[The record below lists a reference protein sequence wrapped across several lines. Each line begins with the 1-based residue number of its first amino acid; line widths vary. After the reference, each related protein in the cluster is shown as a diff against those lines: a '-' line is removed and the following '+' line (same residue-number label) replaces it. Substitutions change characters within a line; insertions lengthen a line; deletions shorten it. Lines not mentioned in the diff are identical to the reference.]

1 MSDGKRMAIAIGL
14 SAVILFLYM
23 FYQSRFI
30 RPNTDSQN
38 AENNTNI
45 ALNRT
50 NDNEENINITLNTS
64 SMQKI
69 DYNETNIL
77 NNKNNE
83 IQILENEYVIA
94 KLRNGALYSYELKNY
109 YKQDIPKNATNEI
122 VDMVGQV
129 YNEIY
134 PFTLTFQNLSNSI
147 AVPENLNYNIIE
159 TNNET
164 IINYIAEAVIENIPV
179 RIKKSFAFGENPYQ
193 LKNSVTI
200 ENIGDKNLSMYYS
213 YFLGTGIGPYRTDRN
228 SVRED
233 STRAQYL
240 IRGNGKSRILLTGD
254 IAKEN
259 IISRLFGSR
268 GSKTNAMRYN
278 IYEGEDKWVALNN
291 RYFAIISSPPQPNTT
306 FETMTFSRPATNE
319 YRNDFHLANLLTKH
333 NINAGSSI
341 TDNYSIYMGPKVRG
355 LFAKYYLEESYES
368 IFQESFLGLNL
379 RPLTYILDIMLN
391 GLYNITKNY
400 AWAIIL
406 FTLLFKIITYPL
418 NHASYKSMRR
428 MQLVNPKIERIREQY
443 KDNPEKLNAEIMA
456 IYKKE
461 KINPLGGCLPMLLPF
476 PLLIAFFYLMQSM
489 VELRNTPFLWITDL
503 SSPDKLFV
511 FPAGVP
517 ILGGLNFN
525 LFPILMAITSY
536 LSMKLQ
542 PSSSAGTS
550 GSAATQM
557 KMMSTIFPLMMLVL
571 FYNFASGLAL
581 YWTAQN
587 VFGVAQQFITAK
599 WLNKNEDNNIEEE
612 NKLGKTKKKD
622 KNLKNI
628 NINKKANNKKRK

>member
-14 SAVILFLYM
+14 SAIILFIYM
-23 FYQSRFI
+23 FYQSRFM
-30 RPNTDSQN
+30 RPTNSQN
-38 AENNTNI
+38 ADTNNTLT
-45 ALNRT
+45 LNET
-50 NDNEENINITLNTS
+50 NNNENEENINITLNTS

-69 DYNETNIL
+69 DYSDTNDL
-77 NNKNNE
+77 NNE
-83 IQILENEYVIA
+83 IQILENEYVVA
-94 KLRNGALYSYELKNY
+94 KLRNGSLYSYELKNY
-109 YKQDIPKNATNEI
+109 YKQDTPKNATNEI

-129 YNEIY
+129 YNGIY

-164 IINYIAEAVIENIPV
+164 INYIADAVIENVPV
-179 RIKKSFAFGENPYQ
+179 RIKKSFAFGEDPYQ

-254 IAKEN
+254 ITKEN
-259 IISRLFGSR
+259 IISRIFGSR

-291 RYFAIISSPPQPNTT
+291 RYFAIISSPPQSNAT

-319 YRNDFHLANLLTKH
+319 YRNDFHLANLLSKH

-511 FPAGVP
+511 FPAVIP

-542 PSSSAGTS
+542 PSSSAGAS

-599 WLNKNEDNNIEEE
+599 LLNKNEDNNIEEE
-612 NKLGKTKKKD
+612 NKSGKTKNKQKK
-622 KNLKNI
+622 LKN
-628 NINKKANNKKRK
+628 NRNANNKKRK

>member
-14 SAVILFLYM
+14 SAIILFIYM
-23 FYQSRFI
+23 FYQSRFM
-30 RPNTDSQN
+30 RPTNSQN
-38 AENNTNI
+38 ADTNNTLT
-45 ALNRT
+45 LNET
-50 NDNEENINITLNTS
+50 NNNENEENINITLNTS

-69 DYNETNIL
+69 DYSDTNDL
-77 NNKNNE
+77 NNE
-83 IQILENEYVIA
+83 IQILENEYVVA

-109 YKQDIPKNATNEI
+109 YKQDTPKNATNEI

-129 YNEIY
+129 YNGIY

-164 IINYIAEAVIENIPV
+164 INYIADAVIENVPI
-179 RIKKSFAFGENPYQ
+179 RIKKSFAFGEDPYQ

-254 IAKEN
+254 ITKEN
-259 IISRLFGSR
+259 IISRIFGSR

-291 RYFAIISSPPQPNTT
+291 RYFAIISSPPQSNAT

-319 YRNDFHLANLLTKH
+319 YRNDFHLANLLSKH
-333 NINAGSSI
+333 NINAGNSI

-511 FPAGVP
+511 FPSGIP

-542 PSSSAGTS
+542 PSSSAGAS

-599 WLNKNEDNNIEEE
+599 LLNKNEDNNIIEEE
-612 NKLGKTKKKD
+612 NKSGKAKNKQR
-622 KNLKNI
+622 NLKN
-628 NINKKANNKKRK
+628 NRNANNKKRK

>member
-14 SAVILFLYM
+14 SAIILFIYM
-23 FYQSRFI
+23 FYQSRFM
-30 RPNTDSQN
+30 RPTNSQN
-38 AENNTNI
+38 ADTNNTLT
-45 ALNRT
+45 LNET
-50 NDNEENINITLNTS
+50 NNNENEENINITLNTS

-69 DYNETNIL
+69 DYSDTNDL
-77 NNKNNE
+77 NNE
-83 IQILENEYVIA
+83 IQILENEYVVA

-109 YKQDIPKNATNEI
+109 YKQDTPKNATNEI

-129 YNEIY
+129 YNGIY

-164 IINYIAEAVIENIPV
+164 INYIADAVIENVPI
-179 RIKKSFAFGENPYQ
+179 RIKKSFAFGEDPYQ

-254 IAKEN
+254 ITKEN
-259 IISRLFGSR
+259 IISRIFGSR

-291 RYFAIISSPPQPNTT
+291 RYFAIISSPPQSNAT

-319 YRNDFHLANLLTKH
+319 YRNDFHLANLLSKH

-511 FPAGVP
+511 FPSGIP

-542 PSSSAGTS
+542 PSSSAGAS

-599 WLNKNEDNNIEEE
+599 LLNKNEDNNIIEEE
-612 NKLGKTKKKD
+612 NKSGKAKNKQR
-622 KNLKNI
+622 NLKN
-628 NINKKANNKKRK
+628 NRNANNKKRK

>member
-14 SAVILFLYM
+14 SAIILFLYM

-164 IINYIAEAVIENIPV
+164 INYIAEAVIENIPV

-291 RYFAIISSPPQPNTT
+291 RYFAIISSPPQSNAT

-612 NKLGKTKKKD
+612 NKSGKIKKKD
-622 KNLKNI
+622 KNLNVS
-628 NINKKANNKKRK
+628 KRI

>member
-14 SAVILFLYM
+14 SAIILFIYM
-23 FYQSRFI
+23 FYQSRFM
-30 RPNTDSQN
+30 RTTPTSQN
-38 AENNTNI
+38 VDMNTNS
-45 ALNRT
+45 ALNQT
-50 NDNEENINITLNTS
+50 NDNEENINNMLNTS
-64 SMQKI
+64 GMQKI
-69 DYNETNIL
+69 EKIDNSETN
-77 NNKNNE
+77 NFNNE

-94 KLRNGALYSYELKNY
+94 KLKNGALYSYELKNY

-129 YNEIY
+129 YNGIY

-164 IINYIAEAVIENIPV
+164 INFIAEAVIENVPV
-179 RIKKSFAFGENPYQ
+179 RIKKSFVFGEDPYQ

-200 ENIGDKNLSMYYS
+200 ENIGDKNLSIYYS

-291 RYFAIISSPPQPNTT
+291 RYFAIISSPPQSNAV

-341 TDNYSIYMGPKVRG
+341 TDNYSVYMGPKVRG

-391 GLYNITKNY
+391 GLYNITRNY

-542 PSSSAGTS
+542 PSSSAGSS

-557 KMMSTIFPLMMLVL
+557 KMMTTIFPLMMLVL

-599 WLNKNEDNNIEEE
+599 LLNKNEDNNIEEE
-612 NKLGKTKKKD
+612 IKSGKTKKKD
-622 KNLKNI
+622 KNFK

>member
-14 SAVILFLYM
+14 SAIILFIYM
-23 FYQSRFI
+23 FYQSRFM
-30 RPNTDSQN
+30 RPTNSQN
-38 AENNTNI
+38 ADTNNTLT
-45 ALNRT
+45 LNET
-50 NDNEENINITLNTS
+50 NNNENEENINITLNTS

-69 DYNETNIL
+69 DYSDTNDL
-77 NNKNNE
+77 NNE
-83 IQILENEYVIA
+83 IQILENEYVVA

-109 YKQDIPKNATNEI
+109 YKQDTPKNATNEI

-129 YNEIY
+129 YNGIY

-147 AVPENLNYNIIE
+147 AAPENLNYNIIE

-164 IINYIAEAVIENIPV
+164 INYIADAVIENVPV
-179 RIKKSFAFGENPYQ
+179 RIKKSFAFGEDPYQ

-254 IAKEN
+254 ITKEN
-259 IISRLFGSR
+259 IISRIFGSR

-291 RYFAIISSPPQPNTT
+291 RYFAIISSPPQSNIT
-306 FETMTFSRPATNE
+306 FETMAFSRPATNE
-319 YRNDFHLANLLTKH
+319 YRNDFHLANLLSKH
-333 NINAGSSI
+333 NINAGNSI

-511 FPAGVP
+511 FPAGIP

-542 PSSSAGTS
+542 PSSSAGAS

-599 WLNKNEDNNIEEE
+599 LLNKNEDNNIEEE
-612 NKLGKTKKKD
+612 NKSGKTKNKQ
-622 KNLKNI
+622 KNLKN
-628 NINKKANNKKRK
+628 NRNANNKKRK

>member
-1 MSDGKRMAIAIGL
+1 MDNGKRMAIAIGL
-14 SAVILFLYM
+14 SAIILFLYM
-23 FYQSRFI
+23 FYQSKTI
-30 RPNTDSQN
+30 KTVSTSQN
-38 AENNTNI
+38 INTNI
-45 ALNRT
+45 ALNKT
-50 NDNEENINITLNTS
+50 NDNEENINTLLNTS

-69 DYNETNIL
+69 DYTNSLTNEL
-77 NNKNNE
+77 NE
-83 IQILENEYVIA
+83 QIKTLENEYVIA
-94 KLRNGALYSYELKNY
+94 KFKNGALFSYELKNY
-109 YKQDIPKNATNEI
+109 YKQDIPKEATNEI

-129 YNEIY
+129 YQNIY

-147 AVPENLNYNIIE
+147 AVQENLNYNIIE

-164 IINYIAEAVIENIPV
+164 INYIAEAVIENVPV
-179 RIKKSFAFGENPYQ
+179 RIKKIFAFGEDPYQ
-193 LKNSVTI
+193 LKNTVII
-200 ENIGDKNLSMYYS
+200 ENTGDKDLSIYYS
-213 YFLGTGIGPYRTDRN
+213 YFLGTGIGPYRTDKN

-233 STRAQYL
+233 ATKAQYL
-240 IRGNGKSRILLTGD
+240 IKGNGKSKILLTGD
-254 IAKEN
+254 IVKEN

-268 GSKTNAMRYN
+268 GSKTNSMRYN

-291 RYFAIISSPPQPNTT
+291 RYFAVISSPPQSNTT
-306 FETMTFSRPATNE
+306 FETMTFSRPTTNE
-319 YRNDFHLANLLTKH
+319 YRNDFHLANLVSKH
-333 NINAGSSI
+333 IVKAGNSI
-341 TDNYSIYMGPKVRG
+341 TDNYSVYMGPKMRR

-406 FTLLFKIITYPL
+406 FTLLFKIVTYPL

-443 KDNPEKLNAEIMA
+443 KDNPEKLNMEIMA

-489 VELRNTPFLWITDL
+489 VELRNTPFLWIADL

-511 FPAGVP
+511 FPSGVP

-525 LFPILMAITSY
+525 FFPILMAITSY

-542 PSSSAGTS
+542 PSSNAGAS

-557 KMMSTIFPLMMLVL
+557 KMMTTIFPLMMLLL

-587 VFGVAQQFITAK
+587 IFAVAQQFITAK
-599 WLNKNEDNNIEEE
+599 LLNKNENNIIEGEKE
-612 NKLGKTKKKD
+612 KKSSKTK
-622 KNLKNI
+622 
-628 NINKKANNKKRK
+628 NKKKIKK

>member
-14 SAVILFLYM
+14 SAIILFIYM
-23 FYQSRFI
+23 FYQSRSI
-30 RPNTDSQN
+30 RQTSQN
-38 AENNTNI
+38 ISANTNI
-45 ALNRT
+45 ALNQT
-50 NDNEENINITLNTS
+50 NDNEKNINITLNTS

-69 DYNETNIL
+69 DYNETAEL
-77 NNKNNE
+77 NNE

-122 VDMVGQV
+122 VDMVGQI

-147 AVPENLNYNIIE
+147 AVPENLNYNAIE

-164 IINYIAEAVIENIPV
+164 INYIAEAVIENIPV

-200 ENIGDKNLSMYYS
+200 ENIGDKNLSIYYS
-213 YFLGTGIGPYRTDRN
+213 YFLGTGIGPYRTDKN

-233 STRAQYL
+233 ATKAQYL
-240 IRGNGKSRILLTGD
+240 IKGNGKSKILLTGD
-254 IAKEN
+254 IVKEN

-291 RYFAIISSPPQPNTT
+291 RYFAVISSPPQSNTT
-306 FETMTFSRPATNE
+306 FETMTFSRPTTNE

-391 GLYNITKNY
+391 RLYNITKNY

-406 FTLLFKIITYPL
+406 FTLLFKIVTYPL

-511 FPAGVP
+511 FPVGVP

-536 LSMKLQ
+536 LSMKIQ

-557 KMMSTIFPLMMLVL
+557 KMMSTIFALMMLVL

-599 WLNKNEDNNIEEE
+599 LLNKNKDNIEEE
-612 NKLGKTKKKD
+612 SKSGKIKKKD

-628 NINKKANNKKRK
+628 NKKANN

>member
-14 SAVILFLYM
+14 SAIILFLYM

-50 NDNEENINITLNTS
+50 NDNEQNINITLNTS

-164 IINYIAEAVIENIPV
+164 INYIAEAVIENIPV

-291 RYFAIISSPPQPNTT
+291 RYFAIISSPPQSNAT
-306 FETMTFSRPATNE
+306 FETMTFSRPTTNE

-333 NINAGSSI
+333 NINAGNSI

-428 MQLVNPKIERIREQY
+428 MQLVNPKIEKIREQY

>member
-1 MSDGKRMAIAIGL
+1 MDNGKRMAIAIGL
-14 SAVILFLYM
+14 SAIILFLYM
-23 FYQSRFI
+23 FYQSKTI
-30 RPNTDSQN
+30 KTVSTSQN
-38 AENNTNI
+38 INTNI
-45 ALNRT
+45 ALNQT
-50 NDNEENINITLNTS
+50 NDNEENINIALNTS

-69 DYNETNIL
+69 DYTNSLTSELNE
-77 NNKNNE
+77 
-83 IQILENEYVIA
+83 QIKTLENEYVIA
-94 KLRNGALYSYELKNY
+94 KFKNGALFSYELKNY
-109 YKQDIPKNATNEI
+109 YKQDIPKEATNEI

-129 YNEIY
+129 YQNIY

-147 AVPENLNYNIIE
+147 AAQENLNYNIIE

-164 IINYIAEAVIENIPV
+164 INYIAEAVIENVPV
-179 RIKKSFAFGENPYQ
+179 RIKKSFAFGEDPYQ
-193 LKNSVTI
+193 LKNTVII
-200 ENIGDKNLSMYYS
+200 ENTGDKDLSIYYS
-213 YFLGTGIGPYRTDRN
+213 YFLGTGIGPYRTDKN

-233 STRAQYL
+233 ATKAQYL
-240 IRGNGKSRILLTGD
+240 IKGNGKSKILLTGD
-254 IAKEN
+254 IVKEN

-268 GSKTNAMRYN
+268 GSKTNSMRYN

-291 RYFAIISSPPQPNTT
+291 RYFAVISSPPQSNTT
-306 FETMTFSRPATNE
+306 FETMTFSRPTTNE

-406 FTLLFKIITYPL
+406 FTLLFKIVTYPL

-511 FPAGVP
+511 FPVGVP

-536 LSMKLQ
+536 LSMKIQ

-557 KMMSTIFPLMMLVL
+557 KMMTTIFPLMMLLL

-587 VFGVAQQFITAK
+587 IFAVAQQFITAK
-599 WLNKNEDNNIEEE
+599 LLNKNENNIIEGEKE
-612 NKLGKTKKKD
+612 KKSSKTK
-622 KNLKNI
+622 
-628 NINKKANNKKRK
+628 NKKKIKK

>member
-14 SAVILFLYM
+14 SAIILFIYM
-23 FYQSRFI
+23 FYQSRFM
-30 RPNTDSQN
+30 RPTNSQN
-38 AENNTNI
+38 ADTNNTLT
-45 ALNRT
+45 LNET
-50 NDNEENINITLNTS
+50 NNNENEENINITLNTS

-69 DYNETNIL
+69 DYSDTNDL
-77 NNKNNE
+77 NNE
-83 IQILENEYVIA
+83 IQILENEYVVA

-109 YKQDIPKNATNEI
+109 YKQDTPKNATNEI

-129 YNEIY
+129 YNGIY

-164 IINYIAEAVIENIPV
+164 INYIADAVIENVPI
-179 RIKKSFAFGENPYQ
+179 RIKKSFAFGEDPYQ

-254 IAKEN
+254 ITKEN
-259 IISRLFGSR
+259 IISRIFGSR

-291 RYFAIISSPPQPNTT
+291 RYFAIISSPPQSNAT

-319 YRNDFHLANLLTKH
+319 YRNDFHLANLLSKH
-333 NINAGSSI
+333 NIKSGDSI

-511 FPAGVP
+511 FPSGIP

-599 WLNKNEDNNIEEE
+599 LLNKNEDNNIEEE
-612 NKLGKTKKKD
+612 NKSGKTKNKQRI
-622 KNLKNI
+622 LKN
-628 NINKKANNKKRK
+628 NRNANNKKRK

>member
-14 SAVILFLYM
+14 SAIILFIYM
-23 FYQSRFI
+23 FYQSRFM
-30 RPNTDSQN
+30 RPTNSQN
-38 AENNTNI
+38 ADTNNALTLNETN
-45 ALNRT
+45 N
-50 NDNEENINITLNTS
+50 NENEENINITLNTS

-69 DYNETNIL
+69 DYSDTNDL
-77 NNKNNE
+77 NNE
-83 IQILENEYVIA
+83 IQILENEYVVA

-109 YKQDIPKNATNEI
+109 YKQDTPKNATNEI

-129 YNEIY
+129 YNGIY

-147 AVPENLNYNIIE
+147 AVPENLNYNTIE

-164 IINYIAEAVIENIPV
+164 INYIADAVIENVPI
-179 RIKKSFAFGENPYQ
+179 RIKKSFAFGEDPYQ

-254 IAKEN
+254 ITKEN
-259 IISRLFGSR
+259 IISRIFGSR

-291 RYFAIISSPPQPNTT
+291 RYFAIISSPPQSNAT

-319 YRNDFHLANLLTKH
+319 YRNDFHLANLLSKH
-333 NINAGSSI
+333 NINAGDSI

-511 FPAGVP
+511 FPAGIP

-599 WLNKNEDNNIEEE
+599 LLNKNEDNNIIEEE
-612 NKLGKTKKKD
+612 NKSGKAKNKQR
-622 KNLKNI
+622 NLKN
-628 NINKKANNKKRK
+628 NRNANNKKRK

>member
-1 MSDGKRMAIAIGL
+1 MNDGKRMAIAIGL

-23 FYQSRFI
+23 FYQSRFMI
-30 RPNTDSQN
+30 PAT
-38 AENNTNI
+38 ENVDNDTNI
-45 ALNRT
+45 ALNQT
-50 NDNEENINITLNTS
+50 NGSKENIEENITLNTS
-64 SMQKI
+64 GMQKI
-69 DYNETNIL
+69 DYNATNDL
-77 NNKNNE
+77 SSE

-94 KLRNGALYSYELKNY
+94 KLKNGALYSYELKNY
-109 YKQDIPKNATNEI
+109 YKQDIPKDITNEI

-129 YNEIY
+129 YNDIY

-147 AVPENLNYNIIE
+147 AVSENLNYNIIE
-159 TNNET
+159 SDRET
-164 IINYIAEAVIENIPV
+164 INFIAEATIENVPI
-179 RIKKSFAFGENPYQ
+179 RIKKSFAFGEDPYQ

-200 ENIGDKNLSMYYS
+200 ENIGDRNLSMYYS

-254 IAKEN
+254 IVKEN
-259 IISRLFGSR
+259 ILSRLFGSR
-268 GSKTNAMRYN
+268 GAKTNSMKYN

-291 RYFAIISSPPQPNTT
+291 RYFAIISSPPQSNTV

-319 YRNDFHLANLLTKH
+319 YRNDFHLANLVSKH

-341 TDNYSIYMGPKVRG
+341 TDNYSIYMGPKMRG

-379 RPLTYILDIMLN
+379 RPLTYILDVMLN

-511 FPAGVP
+511 FPVGVP

-536 LSMKLQ
+536 LSMKIQ

-550 GSAATQM
+550 GSAAVQM
-557 KMMSTIFPLMMLVL
+557 KMMTTIFPLMMLLL

-587 VFGVAQQFITAK
+587 VFGVAQQFITARL
-599 WLNKNEDNNIEEE
+599 LNKNENNNVVIEEE
-612 NKLGKTKKKD
+612 KKSGKMKKTQKNMSKKNTNKQ
-622 KNLKNI
+622 
-628 NINKKANNKKRK
+628 KRK

>member
-14 SAVILFLYM
+14 SAIILFIYM
-23 FYQSRFI
+23 FYQSRSI
-30 RPNTDSQN
+30 RQTSQN
-38 AENNTNI
+38 ISANTNI
-45 ALNRT
+45 ALNQT
-50 NDNEENINITLNTS
+50 NDNEKNINITLNTS

-69 DYNETNIL
+69 DYNETAEL
-77 NNKNNE
+77 NNE

-122 VDMVGQV
+122 VDMVGQI

-147 AVPENLNYNIIE
+147 AVPENLNYNAIE

-164 IINYIAEAVIENIPV
+164 INYIAEAVIENIPV

-200 ENIGDKNLSMYYS
+200 ENIGDKNLSIYYS
-213 YFLGTGIGPYRTDRN
+213 YFLGTGIGPYRTDKN

-233 STRAQYL
+233 ATKAQYL
-240 IRGNGKSRILLTGD
+240 IKGNGKSKILLTGD
-254 IAKEN
+254 IVKEN

-291 RYFAIISSPPQPNTT
+291 RYFAVISSPPLSNTT
-306 FETMTFSRPATNE
+306 FETMTFSRPTTNE

-391 GLYNITKNY
+391 RLYNITKNY

-406 FTLLFKIITYPL
+406 FTLLFKIVTYPL

-511 FPAGVP
+511 FPVGVP

-536 LSMKLQ
+536 LSMKIQ

-599 WLNKNEDNNIEEE
+599 LLNKNKDNIEEE
-612 NKLGKTKKKD
+612 SKSGKIKKKD

-628 NINKKANNKKRK
+628 NKKANN

>member
-23 FYQSRFI
+23 FYQSRFMI
-30 RPNTDSQN
+30 PAT
-38 AENNTNI
+38 ENVDNDTNI
-45 ALNRT
+45 ALNQT
-50 NDNEENINITLNTS
+50 NGSKENIEENITLNTS
-64 SMQKI
+64 GMQKI
-69 DYNETNIL
+69 DYNATNDL
-77 NNKNNE
+77 SSE

-94 KLRNGALYSYELKNY
+94 KLKNGALYSYELKNY
-109 YKQDIPKNATNEI
+109 YKQDIPKDITNEI

-129 YNEIY
+129 YNDIY

-147 AVPENLNYNIIE
+147 AVSENLNYNIIE
-159 TNNET
+159 SDRET
-164 IINYIAEAVIENIPV
+164 INFIAEATIENVPI
-179 RIKKSFAFGENPYQ
+179 RIKKSFAFGEDPYQ

-200 ENIGDKNLSMYYS
+200 ENIGDRNLSMYYS

-254 IAKEN
+254 IVKEN
-259 IISRLFGSR
+259 ILSRLFGSR
-268 GSKTNAMRYN
+268 GAKTNSMKYN

-291 RYFAIISSPPQPNTT
+291 RYFAIISSPPQSNTV

-319 YRNDFHLANLLTKH
+319 YRNDFHLANLVSKH

-341 TDNYSIYMGPKVRG
+341 TDNYSIYMGPKMRG

-379 RPLTYILDIMLN
+379 RPLTYILDVMLN

-511 FPAGVP
+511 FPVGVP

-536 LSMKLQ
+536 LSMKIQ

-550 GSAATQM
+550 GSAAVQM
-557 KMMSTIFPLMMLVL
+557 KMMTTIFPLMMLLL

-587 VFGVAQQFITAK
+587 VFGVAQQFITARL
-599 WLNKNEDNNIEEE
+599 LNKNENNNVVIEEE
-612 NKLGKTKKKD
+612 KKSGKMKKTQKNMSKKNTNKQ
-622 KNLKNI
+622 
-628 NINKKANNKKRK
+628 KRK

>member
-14 SAVILFLYM
+14 SAIILFIYM
-23 FYQSRFI
+23 FYQSRFM
-30 RPNTDSQN
+30 RPTNSQN
-38 AENNTNI
+38 ADTNNTLT
-45 ALNRT
+45 LNET
-50 NDNEENINITLNTS
+50 NNNENEENINITLNTS

-69 DYNETNIL
+69 DYSDTNDL
-77 NNKNNE
+77 NNE
-83 IQILENEYVIA
+83 IQILENEYVVA

-109 YKQDIPKNATNEI
+109 YKQDTPKNATNEI

-129 YNEIY
+129 YNGIY

-164 IINYIAEAVIENIPV
+164 INYIADAVIENVPI
-179 RIKKSFAFGENPYQ
+179 RIKKSFAFGEDPYQ

-254 IAKEN
+254 ITKEN
-259 IISRLFGSR
+259 IISRIFGSR

-291 RYFAIISSPPQPNTT
+291 RYFAIISSPPQSNAT

-319 YRNDFHLANLLTKH
+319 YRNDFHLANLLSKH
-333 NINAGSSI
+333 NIKSGDSI

-511 FPAGVP
+511 FPSGIP

-542 PSSSAGTS
+542 PSSSAGAS

-599 WLNKNEDNNIEEE
+599 LLNKNEDNNIIEEE
-612 NKLGKTKKKD
+612 NKSGKAKNKQR
-622 KNLKNI
+622 NLKN
-628 NINKKANNKKRK
+628 NRNANNKKRK

>member
-164 IINYIAEAVIENIPV
+164 INYIAEAVIENIPV

-291 RYFAIISSPPQPNTT
+291 RYFAIISSPPQSEAT
-306 FETMTFSRPATNE
+306 FETMTFSRPTTNE

-587 VFGVAQQFITAK
+587 VFAVAQQFITAK

-612 NKLGKTKKKD
+612 NKSGKTKKKD